1 LRSLVVAYMLP
12 LMADTA
18 TLVHEARE
26 RAGLSR
32 KALAKRAGVPVS
44 TVSRIEEAE
53 VDPTTTMLRRLLAAA
68 GRTLDFATGAVPQD
82 SVAALTDAWS
92 ASPGGTKI
100 NWTRLRAFL
109 DALHAHPDR
118 LGAAIATPPP
128 RSGND
133 QLDNLLAALA
143 EKLADD
149 ASMMRPRWCAAV
161 HPLPV
166 PWEPPGTPRM
176 KASAR
181 RSAPKQFKDRNIWL
195 AEHDLW
201 RNRD

>member
-1 LRSLVVAYMLP
+1 MQP
-12 LMADTA
+12 LMEDAA
-18 TLVHEARE
+18 TIVHEARE
-26 RAGLSR
+26 DAGLSR

-44 TVSRIEEAE
+44 TVSRIEDGD

-68 GRTLDFATGAVPQD
+68 DRTLDFATGAVPQE
-82 SVAALTDAWS
+82 SLAALTDAWS
-92 ASPGGTKI
+92 TSPAGAKI

-118 LGAAIATPPP
+118 LGTAIATPPV

-133 QLDNLLAALA
+133 QLDNLLTAIA

-149 ASMMRPRWCAAV
+149 AHTTRPRWCAAV
-161 HPLPV
+161 HPLLV
-166 PWEPPGTPRM
+166 RWEPPGTLRM
-176 KASAR
+176 KVSAR
-181 RSAPKQFKDRNIWL
+181 RSAPTQFKARNIWL

-201 RNRD
+201 RDRG

>member
-1 LRSLVVAYMLP
+1 ME
-12 LMADTA
+12 DTA

-26 RAGLSR
+26 DAGLSR
-32 KALAKRAGVPVS
+32 KALARRAGVPVS
-44 TVSRIEEAE
+44 TVSRIEDGD

-68 GRTLDFATGAVPQD
+68 GRTLDFATGAVPQE
-82 SVAALTDAWS
+82 SLAALTDAWS
-92 ASPGGTKI
+92 TSAAGAKI

-109 DALHAHPDR
+109 DALHAHPEHV
-118 LGAAIATPPP
+118 GAAIATPPV

-133 QLDNLLAALA
+133 QLDNLLAAIA

-149 ASMMRPRWCAAV
+149 AHTTRPRWCGAIR
-161 HPLPV
+161 PLPV

-176 KASAR
+176 KATARQSA
-181 RSAPKQFKDRNIWL
+181 AGQFKARNIWL

-201 RNRD
+201 RDRG

>member
-1 LRSLVVAYMLP
+1 MLP
-12 LMADTA
+12 PMEDTA
-18 TLVHEARE
+18 TLIHDARE

-44 TVSRIEEAE
+44 TVSRVEDGD

-68 GRTLDFATGAVPQD
+68 GRTLDFATGAVPRE

-92 ASPGGTKI
+92 NSPAGAKI

-109 DALHAHPDR
+109 DALHSHPEHV
-118 LGAAIATPPP
+118 GAAIATPPV

-133 QLDNLLAALA
+133 QLDNLLAAIA

-149 ASMMRPRWCAAV
+149 THTTRPRWCAAV

-166 PWEPPGTPRM
+166 PWEPPGTLRM
-176 KASAR
+176 KATAR
-181 RSAPKQFKDRNIWL
+181 RSAPTQFKARNIWL

-201 RNRD
+201 RDRG